1 MHLHTDVVIAEPNL
15 IQAKLDWTWTIFY
28 SPISYFFKLSQEKN
42 SKKSATKLKF
52 VIVSMSG

>member
-52 VIVSMSG
+52 VIVNFC